1 MLPLKRKKKITFK
14 TCSEMML
21 SVCLKLTNSRR
32 FRVKT
37 ANSFN
42 NSPLLQNIKH
52 PKSQYRAVYTERVR
66 RVYQKTLFIHYR
78 LNRVFV
84 DRFKS
89 ESVAWTAGEST
100 RQMGKHAGGG
110 DASCGTSCERDTHQR
125 REQREWAERRLLEV
139 LETRWKRKDKR
150 GIRRF

>member
-1 MLPLKRKKKITFK
+1 
-14 TCSEMML
+14 MML

-42 NSPLLQNIKH
+42 NSLLLQNIKH
-52 PKSQYRAVYTERVR
+52 PKSQYRAVYAELVH
-66 RVYQKTLFIHYR
+66 RVYQKMLYIHYR

-89 ESVAWTAGEST
+89 AGE
-100 RQMGKHAGGG
+100 
-110 DASCGTSCERDTHQR
+110 
-125 REQREWAERRLLEV
+125 
-139 LETRWKRKDKR
+139 
-150 GIRRF
+150 